1 MTAEGDWI
9 RRIGSASAIVG
20 SVLAAVGNILHPIT
34 PRDDEIGVAQVIAS
48 SDLWTLI
55 HLIIMLGTL
64 LMLGGLV
71 AVRRSIGG
79 DLPEALADLGL
90 RVATI
95 GVTVGLITVVLD
107 GVTAKQLADTWSMVA
122 DSEKSI
128 ALAVVSANETA
139 NFALAALFNMSFAGV
154 PFLLFGLA
162 IASGGD
168 FPRLLGWIAV
178 AAGIFS
184 MAAGVLQ
191 ALTGEPTVASLVLT
205 IIGPTVIAGWTLAIG
220 IIMARRANG
229 LAP

>member
-107 GVTAKQLADTWSMVA
+107 GVAAKQLADTWSMAA

-162 IASGGD
+162 IALGGD

-178 AAGIFS
+178 AAGVFS
-184 MAAGVLQ
+184 LAAGVLQ

-205 IIGPTVIAGWTLAIG
+205 IIGPTVIAGWTLVIG